1 MPHRT
6 PSKCLLSGNLTSRWS
21 DWSPPSLPPIQI
33 WSWTMLVSTY
43 FFLRSQIHFHDLT
56 AFRFFSPFSFSNS
69 YTHNPDCHIQEIA
82 KYHGGGCT
90 YKAVWG
96 VMTTCKS
103 NGDMLREAFDSGVD
117 PIGIVMKDGSSAKAT
132 GRTKSGST
140 CDFSFSPIFTWQHQS
155 PFLAALPR
163 ISVETHIEIA
173 RAYGADCTYHSV
185 ENQFRKYKTIAK
197 SIRNAMVAGVDPYTI
212 PIGEKNGTQSQYY
225 SLTHYYLYTSPC
237 INFL

>member
-1 MPHRT
+1 MPVVWKSYESMVR
-6 PSKCLLSGNLTSRWS
+6 
-21 DWSPPSLPPIQI
+21 
-33 WSWTMLVSTY
+33 LVAAIVAAHPDMKLNY
-43 FFLRSQIHFHDLT
+43 AGKHIFFLQSQIHFHDLT

-140 CDFSFSPIFTWQHQS
+140 CDFSFSPIFT
-155 PFLAALPR
+155 
-163 ISVETHIEIA
+163 
-173 RAYGADCTYHSV
+173 
-185 ENQFRKYKTIAK
+185 
-197 SIRNAMVAGVDPYTI
+197 
-212 PIGEKNGTQSQYY
+212 
-225 SLTHYYLYTSPC
+225 
-237 INFL
+237 